1 MPASVLAQV
10 PAADG
15 RPVHNIKLTDA
26 REVADAKAVNSAI
39 TVLFKD
45 AAACPAATSKE
56 REACGCSFKGDLK
69 KLKSAYDAAVA
80 KHPGWNEVDVVVG
93 YRDAANN
100 LSVVT
105 NFPGVKRQ
113 LDACSQYP
121 Q

>member
-1 MPASVLAQV
+1 MKTWLTCLLCALSSVMPASVLAQV

-80 KHPGWNEVDVVVG
+80 NI
-93 YRDAANN
+93 RDG
-100 LSVVT
+100 LKWT
-105 NFPGVKRQ
+105 
-113 LDACSQYP
+113 
-121 Q
+121 